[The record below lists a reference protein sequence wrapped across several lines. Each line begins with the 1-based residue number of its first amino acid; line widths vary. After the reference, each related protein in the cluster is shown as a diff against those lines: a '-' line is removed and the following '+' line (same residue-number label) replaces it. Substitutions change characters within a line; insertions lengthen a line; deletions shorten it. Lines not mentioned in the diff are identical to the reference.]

1 MIYYVDSQGV
11 CSHFKPAPRVKVGV
25 VSSQVGDQ
33 EILGFHSLE
42 SLLWFAD
49 HMTDRLQTKLLEV

>member
-11 CSHFKPAPRVKVGV
+11 CSHFKPVPRVKAGV

-33 EILGFHSLE
+33 EILGFYPLE
-42 SLLWFAD
+42 SLLWFANQ
-49 HMTDRLQTKLLEV
+49 MTDRLQTKLLGV